1 MATSNFLKQQN
12 KKKCSYCGN
21 EYTKEDMIKKGILV
35 FKGSTLDE
43 NGEPVRI
50 CSNCIKACNEIY
62 QTNINKITSKNGTLD
77 VSSMTPSKIKHHLDE
92 WVLDQERAKTD
103 ISTEIYN
110 QFKRLKRIADNPD
123 ANKNLRIEKSNMILI
138 GPTGV
143 GKTELVRSLSAL
155 LDLPY
160 TIQDATSFTSAGYI
174 GRDVD
179 EILKDLYNAAG
190 KNIEKAQKG
199 IVFLDE
205 FDKLRKSNTR
215 TGQKDVG
222 GESVQQALLKII
234 EGGEFDVKKDKMGSS
249 TFKFDTSNVLFIL
262 GGAFVGID
270 EIVNKRLKKNKN
282 APANIGFGG
291 SPEAK
296 KPVDYNSIA
305 EDICQEDLKEF
316 GIIPEVLGRCPVITT
331 FKELSEETLVRILTE
346 PKHAIVKQYQALFS
360 MDDVDLEFTEE
371 ALKEIAKRAKKRKIG
386 ARALRSELQEILK
399 TAMFEVPDMD
409 NVRKVLVTVDDDK
422 IVCKYENA
430 ISEEM

>member
-1 MATSNFLKQQN
+1 MSNSTKKN

-21 EYTKEDMIKKGILV
+21 EYTVEDMMKKGVLV
-35 FKGSTLDE
+35 FKGSTIDE
-43 NGEPVRI
+43 NGQPVRI

-62 QTNINKITSKNGTLD
+62 QANINKITAKNGVDITL
-77 VSSMTPSKIKHHLDE
+77 MTPSKIKSHLDE
-92 WVLDQERAKTD
+92 WVLDQERAKTA
-103 ISTEIYN
+103 ISTEVYN
-110 QFKRLKRIADNPD
+110 QFKRLKRIAENPK
-123 ANKNLRIEKSNMILI
+123 ANEELRIEKSNMILI

-205 FDKLRKSNTR
+205 FDKLRKSSTR

-222 GESVQQALLKII
+222 GERVQQALLKII
-234 EGGEFDVKKDKMGSS
+234 EGGEFDVKKDKMGAS

-270 EIVNKRLKKNKN
+270 EIVSKRLKTNKN
-282 APANIGFGG
+282 APAGIGFGG
-291 SPEAK
+291 EPQSKA
-296 KPVDYNSIA
+296 PVDYNSIA

-331 FKELSEETLVRILTE
+331 FNELSEETLVRILTE
-346 PKHAIVKQYQALFS
+346 PKHAIVKQYKELFS
-360 MDDVDLEFTEE
+360 MDNVDLEFTEE
-371 ALKEIAKRAKKRKIG
+371 ALKAIAKKAKERKIG

-399 TAMFEVPDMD
+399 DAMFEVPDMD
-409 NVRKVLVTVDDDK
+409 NVNKVLVVVDDDNK
-422 IVCKYENA
+422 IVCQYEH
-430 ISEEM
+430 IMSEEL

>member
-1 MATSNFLKQQN
+1 MSNSTKKN

-21 EYTKEDMIKKGILV
+21 EYTVEDMMKKGVLV
-35 FKGSTLDE
+35 FKGSTIDE
-43 NGEPVRI
+43 NGQPVRI

-62 QTNINKITSKNGTLD
+62 QANINKITAKNGVDITL
-77 VSSMTPSKIKHHLDE
+77 MTPSKIKSHLDE
-92 WVLDQERAKTD
+92 WVLDQERAKTA
-103 ISTEIYN
+103 ISTEVYN
-110 QFKRLKRIADNPD
+110 QFKRLKRIAENPK
-123 ANKNLRIEKSNMILI
+123 ANEELRIEKSNMILI

-205 FDKLRKSNTR
+205 FDKLRKSSTR

-234 EGGEFDVKKDKMGSS
+234 EGGEFDVKKDKMGAS

-262 GGAFVGID
+262 GGAFVGIA
-270 EIVNKRLKKNKN
+270 EIVSKRLKTN
-282 APANIGFGG
+282 
-291 SPEAK
+291 
-296 KPVDYNSIA
+296 
-305 EDICQEDLKEF
+305 Q
-316 GIIPEVLGRCPVITT
+316 
-331 FKELSEETLVRILTE
+331 
-346 PKHAIVKQYQALFS
+346 KQQS
-360 MDDVDLEFTEE
+360 VM
-371 ALKEIAKRAKKRKIG
+371 
-386 ARALRSELQEILK
+386 
-399 TAMFEVPDMD
+399 
-409 NVRKVLVTVDDDK
+409 
-422 IVCKYENA
+422 
-430 ISEEM
+430 

>member
-1 MATSNFLKQQN
+1 MSNSTKKN

-21 EYTKEDMIKKGILV
+21 EYTVEDMMKKGVLV
-35 FKGSTLDE
+35 FKGSTIDE
-43 NGEPVRI
+43 NGQPVRI

-62 QTNINKITSKNGTLD
+62 QANINKITAKNGVDITL
-77 VSSMTPSKIKHHLDE
+77 MTPSKIKSHLDE
-92 WVLDQERAKTD
+92 WVLDQERAKTA
-103 ISTEIYN
+103 ISTEVYN
-110 QFKRLKRIADNPD
+110 QFKRLKRIAENPK
-123 ANKNLRIEKSNMILI
+123 ANEELRIEKSNMILI

-205 FDKLRKSNTR
+205 FDKLRKSSTR

-234 EGGEFDVKKDKMGSS
+234 EGGEFDVKKDKMGAS

-270 EIVNKRLKKNKN
+270 EIVSKRLKTNKN
-282 APANIGFGG
+282 APAGIGFGG
-291 SPEAK
+291 EPQSKA
-296 KPVDYNSIA
+296 PVDYNSIA

-331 FKELSEETLVRILTE
+331 FNELSEETLVRILTE
-346 PKHAIVKQYQALFS
+346 PKHAIVKQYKELFS
-360 MDDVDLEFTEE
+360 MDNVDLEFTEE
-371 ALKEIAKRAKKRKIG
+371 ALKAIAKKAKERKIG

-399 TAMFEVPDMD
+399 DAMFEVPDMD
-409 NVRKVLVTVDDDK
+409 NVNKVLVVVDDDNK
-422 IVCKYENA
+422 IVCQYEH
-430 ISEEM
+430 IMSEEL

>member
-1 MATSNFLKQQN
+1 MSTNKQQ

-21 EYTKEDMIKKGILV
+21 EYTKEDMMKKGILV

-43 NGEPVRI
+43 DGEPVRI

-62 QTNINKITSKNGTLD
+62 QTNINKITSKNSVVDIST
-77 VSSMTPSKIKHHLDE
+77 MTPSKIKQHLDE

-110 QFKRLKRIADNPD
+110 QFKRLKRVADNPD
-123 ANKNLRIEKSNMILI
+123 ANKELRIEKSNMILI

-205 FDKLRKSNTR
+205 FDKLRKSSTR

-249 TFKFDTSNVLFIL
+249 TLKFDTSNVLFIL

-270 EIVNKRLKKNKN
+270 EIVSKRLKNNKN
-282 APANIGFGG
+282 APASIGFGG
-291 SPEAK
+291 APQSKDPIE
-296 KPVDYNSIA
+296 YNSIVD
-305 EDICQEDLKEF
+305 DICQEDLKEF

-346 PKHAIVKQYQALFS
+346 PKHAIVKQYQELFS
-360 MDDVDLEFTEE
+360 MDDVDLQFSEE
-371 ALKEIAKRAKKRKIG
+371 ALKAIAKKAKNRKIG
-386 ARALRSELQEILK
+386 ARALRSELQEVLK
-399 TAMFEVPDMD
+399 TAMFEVPDLD
-409 NVRKVLVTVDDDK
+409 NVNRVLVDVNDEGK
-422 IVCKYENA
+422 IVCNYETA
-430 ISEEM
+430 IKEDTEM

>member
-1 MATSNFLKQQN
+1 MSNSTKKN

-21 EYTKEDMIKKGILV
+21 EYTVEDMMKKGVLV
-35 FKGSTLDE
+35 FKGSTIDE
-43 NGEPVRI
+43 NGQPVRI

-62 QTNINKITSKNGTLD
+62 QANINKITAKNGVDITL
-77 VSSMTPSKIKHHLDE
+77 MTPSKIKSHLDE
-92 WVLDQERAKTD
+92 WVLDQERAKTA
-103 ISTEIYN
+103 ISTEVYN
-110 QFKRLKRIADNPD
+110 QFKRLKRIAENPK
-123 ANKNLRIEKSNMILI
+123 ANEELRIEKSNMILI

-205 FDKLRKSNTR
+205 FDKLRKSSTR

-270 EIVNKRLKKNKN
+270 EIVSKRLKTNKN
-282 APANIGFGG
+282 APAGIGFGG
-291 SPEAK
+291 EPQSKA
-296 KPVDYNSIA
+296 PVDYNSIA

-331 FKELSEETLVRILTE
+331 FNELSEETLVRILTE
-346 PKHAIVKQYQALFS
+346 PKHAIVKQYKELFS
-360 MDDVDLEFTEE
+360 MDNVDLEFTEE
-371 ALKEIAKRAKKRKIG
+371 ALKAIAKKAKERKIG

-399 TAMFEVPDMD
+399 DAMFEVPDMD
-409 NVRKVLVTVDDDK
+409 NVNKVLVVVDDDNK
-422 IVCKYENA
+422 IVCQYEH
-430 ISEEM
+430 IMSEEL

>member
-1 MATSNFLKQQN
+1 MSNSTKKN

-21 EYTKEDMIKKGILV
+21 EYTVEDMMKKGVLV
-35 FKGSTLDE
+35 FKGSTIDE
-43 NGEPVRI
+43 NGQPVRI

-62 QTNINKITSKNGTLD
+62 QANINKITAKNGVDITL
-77 VSSMTPSKIKHHLDE
+77 MTPSKIKSHLDE
-92 WVLDQERAKTD
+92 WVLDQERAKTA
-103 ISTEIYN
+103 ISTEVYN
-110 QFKRLKRIADNPD
+110 QFKRLKRIAENPK
-123 ANKNLRIEKSNMILI
+123 ANEELRIEKSNMILI

-205 FDKLRKSNTR
+205 FDKLRKSSTR

-234 EGGEFDVKKDKMGSS
+234 EGGEFDVKKDKMGAS

-270 EIVNKRLKKNKN
+270 EIVSKRLKTNKN
-282 APANIGFGG
+282 APAGIGFGG
-291 SPEAK
+291 EPQSKA
-296 KPVDYNSIA
+296 PVDYNSIA

-331 FKELSEETLVRILTE
+331 FNELSEETLVRILTE
-346 PKHAIVKQYQALFS
+346 PKHAIVKQYQELFS
-360 MDDVDLEFTEE
+360 MDNVDLEFTEE
-371 ALKEIAKRAKKRKIG
+371 ALKAIAKKAKERKIG

-399 TAMFEVPDMD
+399 DAMFEVPDMD
-409 NVRKVLVTVDDDK
+409 NVNKVLVVVDDDNK
-422 IVCKYENA
+422 IVCQYEH
-430 ISEEM
+430 IMSEEL

>member
-1 MATSNFLKQQN
+1 MSNSTKKN

-21 EYTKEDMIKKGILV
+21 EYTVEDMMKKGVLV
-35 FKGSTLDE
+35 FKGSTIDE
-43 NGEPVRI
+43 NGQPVRI

-62 QTNINKITSKNGTLD
+62 QANINKITAKNGVDITL
-77 VSSMTPSKIKHHLDE
+77 MTPSKIKSHLDE
-92 WVLDQERAKTD
+92 WVLDQERAKTA
-103 ISTEIYN
+103 ISTEVYN
-110 QFKRLKRIADNPD
+110 QFKRLKRIAENPK
-123 ANKNLRIEKSNMILI
+123 ANEELRIEKSNMILI

-205 FDKLRKSNTR
+205 FDKLRKSSTR

-234 EGGEFDVKKDKMGSS
+234 EGGEFGVKKDKMGAS

-270 EIVNKRLKKNKN
+270 EIVSKRLKTNKN
-282 APANIGFGG
+282 APAGIGFGG
-291 SPEAK
+291 EPQSKA
-296 KPVDYNSIA
+296 PVDYNSIA

-331 FKELSEETLVRILTE
+331 FNELSEETLVRILTE
-346 PKHAIVKQYQALFS
+346 PKHAIVKQYKELFS
-360 MDDVDLEFTEE
+360 MDNVDLEFTDE
-371 ALKEIAKRAKKRKIG
+371 ALKAIAKKAKERKIG

-399 TAMFEVPDMD
+399 DAMFEVPDMD
-409 NVRKVLVTVDDDK
+409 NVNKVLVVVDDDNK
-422 IVCKYENA
+422 IVCQYEH
-430 ISEEM
+430 IMSEEL

>member
-1 MATSNFLKQQN
+1 MSNSTKKN

-21 EYTKEDMIKKGILV
+21 EYTVEDMMKKGVLV
-35 FKGSTLDE
+35 FKGSTIDE
-43 NGEPVRI
+43 NGQPVRI

-62 QTNINKITSKNGTLD
+62 QANINKITAKNGVDITL
-77 VSSMTPSKIKHHLDE
+77 MTPSKIKSHLDE
-92 WVLDQERAKTD
+92 WVLDQERAKTA
-103 ISTEIYN
+103 ISTEVYN
-110 QFKRLKRIADNPD
+110 QFKRLKRIAENPK
-123 ANKNLRIEKSNMILI
+123 ANEELRIEKSNMILI

-205 FDKLRKSNTR
+205 FDKLRKSSTR

-234 EGGEFDVKKDKMGSS
+234 EGGEFDVKKDKMGAS

-270 EIVNKRLKKNKN
+270 EIVSKRLKTNKN
-282 APANIGFGG
+282 APAGIGFGG
-291 SPEAK
+291 EPQSKA
-296 KPVDYNSIA
+296 PVDYNSIA

-331 FKELSEETLVRILTE
+331 FNELSEETLVRILTE
-346 PKHAIVKQYQALFS
+346 PKHAIVKQYKELFS
-360 MDDVDLEFTEE
+360 MDNVDLEFTDE
-371 ALKEIAKRAKKRKIG
+371 ALRAIAKKAKERKIG

-399 TAMFEVPDMD
+399 DAMFEVPDMD
-409 NVRKVLVTVDDDK
+409 NVNKVLVVVDDDNK
-422 IVCKYENA
+422 IVCQYEH
-430 ISEEM
+430 IMSEEL

>member
-1 MATSNFLKQQN
+1 MSNSTKKN

-21 EYTKEDMIKKGILV
+21 EYTVEDMMKKGVLV
-35 FKGSTLDE
+35 FKGSTIDE
-43 NGEPVRI
+43 NGQPVRI

-62 QTNINKITSKNGTLD
+62 QANINKITAKNGVDITL
-77 VSSMTPSKIKHHLDE
+77 MTPSKIKSHLDE
-92 WVLDQERAKTD
+92 WVLDQERAKTA
-103 ISTEIYN
+103 ISTEVYN
-110 QFKRLKRIADNPD
+110 QFKRLKRIAENPK
-123 ANKNLRIEKSNMILI
+123 ANEELRIEKSNMILI

-205 FDKLRKSNTR
+205 FDKLRKSSTR

-234 EGGEFDVKKDKMGSS
+234 EGGEFDVKKDKMGAS

-270 EIVNKRLKKNKN
+270 EIVSKRLKTNKN
-282 APANIGFGG
+282 APAGIGFGG
-291 SPEAK
+291 EPQSKAPI
-296 KPVDYNSIA
+296 DYNSIA

-331 FKELSEETLVRILTE
+331 FNELSEETLVRILTE
-346 PKHAIVKQYQALFS
+346 PKHAIVKQYKELFS
-360 MDDVDLEFTEE
+360 MDNVDLEFTDE
-371 ALKEIAKRAKKRKIG
+371 ALKAIAKKAKERKIG

-399 TAMFEVPDMD
+399 DAMFEVPDMD
-409 NVRKVLVTVDDDK
+409 NVNKVLVVVDDDNK
-422 IVCKYENA
+422 IVCQYEH
-430 ISEEM
+430 IMSEEL

>member
-1 MATSNFLKQQN
+1 MSNSTKKN

-21 EYTKEDMIKKGILV
+21 EYTVEDMMKKGVLV
-35 FKGSTLDE
+35 FKGSTIDE
-43 NGEPVRI
+43 NGQPVRI

-62 QTNINKITSKNGTLD
+62 QANINKITAKNGVDITL
-77 VSSMTPSKIKHHLDE
+77 MTPSKIKSHLDE
-92 WVLDQERAKTD
+92 WVLDQERAKTA
-103 ISTEIYN
+103 ISTEVYN
-110 QFKRLKRIADNPD
+110 QFKRLKRIAENPK
-123 ANKNLRIEKSNMILI
+123 ANEELRIEKSNMILI

-205 FDKLRKSNTR
+205 FDKLRKSSTR

-270 EIVNKRLKKNKN
+270 EIVSKRLKTNKN
-282 APANIGFGG
+282 APAGIGFGG
-291 SPEAK
+291 EPQSKA
-296 KPVDYNSIA
+296 PVDYNSIA

-331 FKELSEETLVRILTE
+331 FNELSEETLVRILTE
-346 PKHAIVKQYQALFS
+346 PKHAIVKQYKELFS
-360 MDDVDLEFTEE
+360 MDNVDLEFTDE
-371 ALKEIAKRAKKRKIG
+371 ALKAIAKKAKERKIG

-399 TAMFEVPDMD
+399 DAMFEVPDMD
-409 NVRKVLVTVDDDK
+409 NVNKVLVVVDDDNK
-422 IVCKYENA
+422 IVCQYEH
-430 ISEEM
+430 IMSEEL

>member
-1 MATSNFLKQQN
+1 MSNSTKKN

-21 EYTKEDMIKKGILV
+21 EYTVEDMMKKGVLV
-35 FKGSTLDE
+35 FKGSTIDE
-43 NGEPVRI
+43 NGQPVRI

-62 QTNINKITSKNGTLD
+62 QANINKITAKNGVDITL
-77 VSSMTPSKIKHHLDE
+77 MTPSKIKSHLDE
-92 WVLDQERAKTD
+92 WVLDQERAKTA
-103 ISTEIYN
+103 ISTEVYN
-110 QFKRLKRIADNPD
+110 QFKRLKRIAENPK
-123 ANKNLRIEKSNMILI
+123 ANEELRIEKSNMILI

-205 FDKLRKSNTR
+205 FDKLRKSSTR

-234 EGGEFDVKKDKMGSS
+234 EGGEFDVKKDKMGAS

-270 EIVNKRLKKNKN
+270 EIVSKRLKTNKN
-282 APANIGFGG
+282 APAGIGFGG
-291 SPEAK
+291 EPQSKA
-296 KPVDYNSIA
+296 PVDYNSIA

-331 FKELSEETLVRILTE
+331 FNELSEETLVRILTE
-346 PKHAIVKQYQALFS
+346 PKHAIVKQYQELFS
-360 MDDVDLEFTEE
+360 MDNVDLEFTDE
-371 ALKEIAKRAKKRKIG
+371 ALKAIAKKAKERKIG

-399 TAMFEVPDMD
+399 DAMFEVPDMD
-409 NVRKVLVTVDDDK
+409 NVNKVLVVVDDDNK
-422 IVCKYENA
+422 IVCQYEH
-430 ISEEM
+430 IMSEEL

>member
-1 MATSNFLKQQN
+1 MGNKN
-12 KKKCSYCGN
+12 EKKKCSYCGN
-21 EYTKEDMIKKGILV
+21 EYTKEDVTKKGVLI
-35 FKGSTLDE
+35 FKGNSLDE
-43 NGEPVRI
+43 NGEPIRI
-50 CSNCIKACNEIY
+50 CSNCIKACNGKIESI
-62 QTNINKITSKNGTLD
+62 TNKMVNKDGVDIST
-77 VSSMTPSKIKHHLDE
+77 MTPSKIKEHLDE

-103 ISTEIYN
+103 IATEVYN
-110 QFKRLKRIADNPD
+110 QFKRLKRISQDPD
-123 ANKNLRIEKSNMILI
+123 ANKKLRIEKSNMILI
-138 GPTGV
+138 GPTGT
-143 GKTELVRSLSAL
+143 GKTELVRSLAAL

-160 TIQDATSFTSAGYI
+160 TVQDATSFTSAGYI

-205 FDKLRKSNTR
+205 FDKLRKTSTR

-222 GESVQQALLKII
+222 GESVQQSLLKII
-234 EGGEFDVKKDKMGSS
+234 EGGQFDVKKDKMGASS
-249 TFKFDTSNVLFIL
+249 FKFDTSNVLFIL

-270 EIVNKRLKKNKN
+270 KIVSKRLKSNKN

-291 SPEAK
+291 EPESK
-296 KPVDYNSIA
+296 NPVEYNSIA

-360 MDDVDLEFTEE
+360 MDNVDLEFTEE

-386 ARALRSELQEILK
+386 ARALRSELQEVLK
-399 TAMFEVPDMD
+399 KAMFEIPDMD
-409 NVRKVLVTVDDDK
+409 SINKVLVTLDDDNN
-422 IVCKYENA
+422 IVCQYESA
-430 ISEEM
+430 VKEEEI

>member
-1 MATSNFLKQQN
+1 MSKNNSSKQN

-21 EYTKEDMIKKGILV
+21 EYTKEDMVKKGVLV
-35 FKGSTLDE
+35 FKGLTLDE
-43 NGEPVRI
+43 HGEPVRI

-62 QTNINKITSKNGTLD
+62 QSNISKITSKDNSLNI
-77 VSSMTPSKIKHHLDE
+77 SLMTPSKIKQHLDE

-110 QFKRLKRIADNPD
+110 QFKRLKRISENPN
-123 ANKNLRIEKSNMILI
+123 ANENLRIEKSNMILI

-143 GKTELVRSLSAL
+143 GKTELVRSLSDL

-205 FDKLRKSNTR
+205 FDKLRKSSTR

-234 EGGEFDVKKDKMGSS
+234 EGGVFDVKKDRMGSN

-270 EIVNKRLKKNKN
+270 EIVNKRLKRNQN
-282 APANIGFGG
+282 APASIGFGG

-296 KPVDYNSIA
+296 KPIDHNSIA
-305 EDICQEDLKEF
+305 DDICQEDLEKF
-316 GIIPEVLGRCPVITT
+316 GIIPEVLGRYPVITT

-346 PKHAIVKQYQALFS
+346 PKHAIVKQYQALFD
-360 MDDVDLEFTEE
+360 MDNVDLQFTEE

-386 ARALRSELQEILK
+386 ARALRSELQEVLK
-399 TAMFEVPDMD
+399 NAMFEIPDMD
-409 NVRKVLVTVDDDK
+409 NVNRVLVDVDDDSK
-422 IVCKYENA
+422 IVCKYETA